1 MEGTNGTAEVTAEAP
16 VPTEVTKE
24 RKGTMMTVLMEA
36 GVPGD
41 MIEELGMIMIG
52 RGAGVLDITPEGEVE
67 AAVLG
72 HMAAEAP
79 CGKAVKKGG
88 QRLNN
93 GTGSGSNMKQQL
105 SEAQI
110 CPMEVD
116 VILPT
121 HKSSE
126 LVLVSGIL
134 LLCSVNGLQRYQAY
148 LKFVYRWMRSNFNG
162 LHSLG
167 YSQKIVD
174 IFCRKGI

>member
-126 LVLVSGIL
+126 LVLVFRDHSKQGKRSSWLGFML
-134 LLCSVNGLQRYQAY
+134 LS
-148 LKFVYRWMRSNFNG
+148 W
-162 LHSLG
+162 
-167 YSQKIVD
+167 
-174 IFCRKGI
+174 